1 MSIVNNVANTL
12 SVEDRVIFTSK
23 EIKSLTFKKYK
34 IKPASIIPSD
44 YCYNR
49 TNYGIDKSGVLK
61 NKFLALNADGT
72 YLYLG
77 FNYPF
82 NGYVY
87 HKPKGSKIEMTV
99 GYWNSGNYYS
109 IDPYQND
116 IEDLSNSS
124 FIEGATKIIS
134 VNSYERNTNART
146 ICIEHHGNKC
156 WACGF
161 DFEQAYGDLGKGF
174 IHVHHI
180 IPLSQI
186 GHSYK
191 LDPVSDLIP
200 LCPNCHA
207 MIHRKDPAMQPQEL
221 RNLLL
226 EKSNKNLLT
235 QLDE

>member
-1 MSIVNNVANTL
+1 MSIVQSVASTL
-12 SVEDRVIFTSK
+12 SEEDKTIFTSK
-23 EIKSLTFKKYK
+23 EIKDLAFKKHK
-34 IKPASIIPSD
+34 IKPTSIIPSD

-49 TNYGIDKSGVLK
+49 TNYGIDKLGILK
-61 NKFLALNADGT
+61 NKFLSINPDGT

-99 GYWNSGNYYS
+99 GHWSNGNYFP

-116 IEDLSNSS
+116 IEELSNNS
-124 FIEGATKIIS
+124 FIEGATKTIS
-134 VNSYERNTNART
+134 VNAYERNPNARS

-156 WACGF
+156 WTCGF
-161 DFEQAYGDLGKGF
+161 DFEKKYGDLGKGF

-180 IPLSQI
+180 TPLSQI

-191 LDPVSDLIP
+191 LDPVSDLLP

-207 MIHRKDPAMQPQEL
+207 MVHRKTPAMHPQEL
-221 RNLLL
+221 KLLII
-226 EKSNKNLLT
+226 EEQNIKSI
-235 QLDE
+235 